1 MWIPK
6 KQVNGLEKKVAELEH
21 EVQIQREV
29 ISKHLSDHAHENAE
43 LKAIIKRIKR
53 EALYNGTAQTS

>member
-1 MWIPK
+1 MWIS
-6 KQVNGLEKKVAELEH
+6 NGKWRSLEKKVAELDR